1 MADKGALHENFDG
14 SEKIEIGSERGFSI
28 VFAGIFLLIGSW
40 PLLSGGLLRTWAF
53 GVAAVL
59 IFAGFLYPGLLRPF
73 NLIWFKFGL
82 QLHRIANPLVMA
94 FLFTTTIIPI
104 GLIMKAFKK
113 DLLKLNFDPEVDSYW
128 VIREPSGRPPEEFK
142 NQF

>member
-1 MADKGALHENFDG
+1 
-14 SEKIEIGSERGFSI
+14 
-28 VFAGIFLLIGSW
+28 
-40 PLLSGGLLRTWAF
+40 
-53 GVAAVL
+53 VAAVL